1 MQISSRQCLLPTWP
15 VAAQHQ
21 LYPHFQHISSEP
33 HTTPLCCSAKFWQ
46 AFTSERS
53 PPSVITG
60 RSDDRGYLTCRV
72 WSDLNQMCSDKHI
85 SEFKAKTDPK
95 NGVWFLRLISTQTPG
110 RTTLKMTHVHHC
122 LFKSHYTK
130 LLYLFI
136 IYNTSL
142 IAFFFFWNSQVAS
155 LEIHQIYAFTTC
167 FCKLLD

>member
-1 MQISSRQCLLPTWP
+1 MTCSCTAPTLSSLPAHLLWTTHHS
-15 VAAQHQ
+15 VVLLCKILASI
-21 LYPHFQHISSEP
+21 HFG
-33 HTTPLCCSAKFWQ
+33 KV
-46 AFTSERS
+46 
-53 PPSVITG
+53 PPPFVITG

-85 SEFKAKTDPK
+85 SEFKTKTDPK
-95 NGVWFLRLISTQTPG
+95 NGVWFLRLTSTQTPG
-110 RTTLKMTHVHHC
+110 RTLKIAHVHHC

-142 IAFFFFWNSQVAS
+142 IAFFFLKKPSSISWNS
-155 LEIHQIYAFTTC
+155 HQIYAFTTC